1 MFRRTVP
8 AFAVMFVLTAFRL
21 IVTAEDGPTTFSQ
34 LLTSRT
40 AETFAVVQEYLKS
53 PTAPDREAAF
63 HWLFQTAAQFGWE
76 SQVLAEAEVYIQIPE
91 ATPGTISVASQVR
104 LVGLAQSGK
113 PEEAVDG
120 FQQFVR
126 RLRLRTPLHS
136 SDLAQTLALQLQ
148 LSGNR
153 DAAQAVYEKL
163 SGAFFLNAEIKDWCD
178 RRTSRLELVGK
189 PAPEITGTTPS
200 GAAFDVTPWKGK
212 VVLVDFWATNCRP
225 CLEDLPKL
233 RELYAEFHPLGVE
246 MVGVSFDEEDAALS
260 EFLERTQL
268 PWTIVTNDNQTPER
282 FRVDL
287 IPCLMLVDRQG
298 NLAATDVK
306 VPQLRGALRKLLE

>member
-8 AFAVMFVLTAFRL
+8 ACALMIALTASRPVV
-21 IVTAEDGPTTFSQ
+21 IAEDGSATFSQ

-40 AETFAVVQEYLKS
+40 AETFAAVQQYLKS
-53 PTAPDREAAF
+53 ATAADREAAA

-76 SQVLAEAEVYIQIPE
+76 SQVLAEAETYIQSPD
-91 ATPGTISVASQVR
+91 ATPGTIPLAEQVR

-113 PEEAVDG
+113 PEEAVAG

-126 RLRLRTPLHS
+126 RLRLRTPLHG

-148 LSGNR
+148 LSGDR

-163 SGAFFLNAEIKDWCD
+163 SGAFFLNAEVKDWCD

-189 PAPEITGTTPS
+189 PVPEITGTTTS
-200 GAAFDVTPWKGK
+200 GAAFDIAPWKGK
-212 VVLVDFWATNCRP
+212 VILVDFWATNCRP

-233 RELYAEFHPLGVE
+233 RELYAEFHSLGVE
-246 MVGVSFDEEDAALS
+246 MVGISFDEEEAALS
-260 EFLERTQL
+260 EFLERTRL
-268 PWTIVTNDNQTPER
+268 PWTIVKNDNQTPER

-287 IPCLMLVDRQG
+287 IPCLLLIDRQG
-298 NLAATDVK
+298 NIAATDVK
-306 VPQLRGALRKLLE
+306 VTQLRGALRKLLE